1 MEEYLLLGI
10 ILDSFGLDGTAK
22 ILSKTQFGDKRYKK
36 GNEVFL
42 YNEKD
47 NSRISAKVENYRHNG
62 LFDYVKFDIIN
73 TKEEVEN
80 YRHFEVQII
89 KDSKGLKKGEY
100 FFADLKNCE
109 VYDENNNLLGKV
121 KEVEEFPAQITLRV
135 KRENGKDFLVPFVKF
150 FIKNIDIENKKI
162 TINVIEGMLWESQF

>member
-22 ILSKTQFGDKRYKK
+22 ILSKTQFGVKRYQK

-47 NSRISAKVENYRHNG
+47 NSRISARVESYRHNG

-80 YRHFEVQII
+80 YRHFEVQVI
-89 KDSKGLKKGEY
+89 KDSKDLKKGEY

-135 KRENGKDFLVPFVKF
+135 KSNEGKEFFVPFIKE
-150 FIKNIDIENKKI
+150 FIKNVSLENREIE
-162 TINVIEGMLWESQF
+162 VILWEGML

>member
-22 ILSKTQFGDKRYKK
+22 ILSKTQFGDKRYQK

-47 NSRISAKVENYRHNG
+47 NSRISAKVESYRHNG

-73 TKEEVEN
+73 TKEEAEN
-80 YRHFEVQII
+80 YRHFEVQVI
-89 KDSKGLKKGEY
+89 KDSKDLKKGEY

-135 KRENGKDFLVPFVKF
+135 KSNEGKEFFVPFIKE
-150 FIKNIDIENKKI
+150 FIKNVSLENQEIEI
-162 TINVIEGMLWESQF
+162 VLWEGMLWK